1 MDNQADGSSSS
12 SSSDNTE
19 IRLLKD
25 DSNLDHSFS
34 QGEEIAK
41 TIPLFAENFDVTK
54 KTEETQLVL
63 AKKWVDSTKKIE
75 IPIKYEEI
83 LINGKEFDHYSE
95 KEITEILSKIK
106 DKITHVFSHDENKE
120 NGKEGGGP
128 GSGGGGGNPH
138 SSSSSH
144 PAASPSDIE
153 VREYSGQSP
162 GEEATKDQGIARDGR
177 KPVPLSIGGGN
188 GTSVPYEEKGDNIV
202 IPLWG
207 EELVIN
213 KRMVKLGEIVVKKYE
228 GIEKRN
234 IDVDVKTEKLTIKYP
249 DKHKEE
255 II

>member
-12 SSSDNTE
+12 DNTE
-19 IRLLKD
+19 IRLSKD
-25 DSNLDHSFS
+25 DSNLNHSFS

-75 IPIKYEEI
+75 IPIKYEDI

-106 DKITHVFSHDENKE
+106 DKITHVFSHAEDKE

-128 GSGGGGGNPH
+128 SGGGGNPH
-138 SSSSSH
+138 SSCSSS
-144 PAASPSDIE
+144 PTASPSDIE
-153 VREYSGQSP
+153 VREYSGQSADV
-162 GEEATKDQGIARDGR
+162 EATKDQSNATHGR
-177 KPVPLSIGGGN
+177 KPVPLSIGGEN
-188 GTSVPYEEKGDNIV
+188 DNSVPYEEKGDSIV

-207 EELVIN
+207 EEIVID

-228 GIEKRN
+228 GIEKRK

-249 DKHKEE
+249 DKRKEE

>member
-1 MDNQADGSSSS
+1 MDNQADGGS

-25 DSNLDHSFS
+25 DSNINHSFS

-63 AKKWVDSTKKIE
+63 AKKWVNSTKKIE

-83 LINGKEFDHYSE
+83 LINGKEFDHYSGG
-95 KEITEILSKIK
+95 EITGILSKIK
-106 DKITHVFSHDENKE
+106 DKITHVFSHDDDKE

-128 GSGGGGGNPH
+128 AAGDGGGIPH
-138 SSSSSH
+138 SSSSSNH

-162 GEEATKDQGIARDGR
+162 DVEATIDQSNTTHAGR
-177 KPVPLSIGGGN
+177 PVPLSVGGGN
-188 GTSVPYEEKGDNIV
+188 GNSIPYEEKGDNIV

-207 EELVIN
+207 EEIVIN
-213 KRMVKLGEIVVKKYE
+213 KRMVKLGEIVVRKYE
-228 GIEKRN
+228 GIEKRK

>member
-1 MDNQADGSSSS
+1 MDNQADGGS

-25 DSNLDHSFS
+25 DSNLNHSFS

-120 NGKEGGGP
+120 NGKQGGGL
-128 GSGGGGGNPH
+128 GGGGGNP
-138 SSSSSH
+138 SGGGGN
-144 PAASPSDIE
+144 PATSPSDIE
-153 VREYSGQSP
+153 VREYSGQSSDEK
-162 GEEATKDQGIARDGR
+162 GSKDHGIATDGR
-177 KPVPLSIGGGN
+177 KPMPLSIGGGD
-188 GTSVPYEEKGDNIV
+188 GISAPYGEKGDNIV

-207 EELVIN
+207 EEIVIN

-228 GIEKRN
+228 GIEKRK

>member
-12 SSSDNTE
+12 DDTE

-25 DSNLDHSFS
+25 DSNINHSFS
-34 QGEEIAK
+34 QGEELAK

-63 AKKWVDSTKKIE
+63 AKKWVESTKKIE

-95 KEITEILSKIK
+95 KEIKEILSKIK
-106 DKITHVFSHDENKE
+106 DKITHVFSHAEDKE

-128 GSGGGGGNPH
+128 SGGGGNPN
-138 SSSSSH
+138 SSSSS
-144 PAASPSDIE
+144 PTASPSDIE
-153 VREYSGQSP
+153 VREYRGQSP
-162 GEEATKDQGIARDGR
+162 DMEATTDQSNATHGR
-177 KPVPLSIGGGN
+177 KPVPLSVGGINGN
-188 GTSVPYEEKGDNIV
+188 SVPYEEKGDNSIA

-207 EELVIN
+207 EEIVIN
-213 KRMVKLGEIVVKKYE
+213 KRMVKLGEIVVRKYE
-228 GIEKRN
+228 GIEKRK

-249 DKHKEE
+249 DKRKEE

>member
-1 MDNQADGSSSS
+1 MDNQADGR
-12 SSSDNTE
+12 SSDNTE

-63 AKKWVDSTKKIE
+63 AKKWVNSTKKIE

-95 KEITEILSKIK
+95 KEIKEILSKIK
-106 DKITHVFSHDENKE
+106 DKITHVFSHAEDKE
-120 NGKEGGGP
+120 NGKEGGG
-128 GSGGGGGNPH
+128 GGNPN
-138 SSSSSH
+138 SSSSSS
-144 PAASPSDIE
+144 PTASPSDIE
-153 VREYSGQSP
+153 IREYSGQSP
-162 GEEATKDQGIARDGR
+162 DVEATTDQSSATYGR
-177 KPVPLSIGGGN
+177 KPVPLSVDGGN
-188 GTSVPYEEKGDNIV
+188 GDSVPYEEKGDNSIA

-207 EELVIN
+207 EEIVIN
-213 KRMVKLGEIVVKKYE
+213 KRMVKLGEIVVRKYE
-228 GIEKRN
+228 GTEKRKF
-234 IDVDVKTEKLTIKYP
+234 DVDVKTEKLTIKYP
-249 DKHKEE
+249 DKRKEE

>member
-1 MDNQADGSSSS
+1 MDNQSNGS

-25 DSNLDHSFS
+25 GSTLDHSFS

-63 AKKWVDSTKKIE
+63 SKKWVDSTKKIE

-83 LINGKEFDHYSE
+83 LINGKEFDHYNE

-106 DKITHVFSHDENKE
+106 DKITHVFSHDDKE
-120 NGKEGGGP
+120 NGKEGVSHSTDGGVNQHNS
-128 GSGGGGGNPH
+128 SGNNPT
-138 SSSSSH
+138 
-144 PAASPSDIE
+144 ASPSDIE
-153 VREYSGQSP
+153 VREFSGQSP
-162 GEEATKDQGIARDGR
+162 DEEATQDQGNATHGR

-188 GTSVPYEEKGDNIV
+188 GNSEEKGDNIV

-207 EELVIN
+207 EEIVIN
-213 KRMVKLGEIVVKKYE
+213 KRMVKLGEIVVNKYE
-228 GIEKRN
+228 GIEKRK

>member
-12 SSSDNTE
+12 SSDTTE

-25 DSNLDHSFS
+25 DSNLNHSFS

-41 TIPLFAENFDVTK
+41 TIPLFSENFDVTK

-63 AKKWVDSTKKIE
+63 AKKWVASTKKIE

-106 DKITHVFSHDENKE
+106 DKITHVFSHDEDKE

-128 GSGGGGGNPH
+128 GGGGGNTH
-138 SSSSSH
+138 SSSSSN

-153 VREYSGQSP
+153 VRKFSGQSSD
-162 GEEATKDQGIARDGR
+162 EEATIDQSNATHSG
-177 KPVPLSIGGGN
+177 KPVPLSIGGGDGN
-188 GTSVPYEEKGDNIV
+188 SVPYEEKGDNIV

-207 EELVIN
+207 EEIVIN

-228 GIEKRN
+228 GIEKRK